1 MALELIQIIEDDYAQ
16 AALLDHTLRAARYR
30 TNVALDGELG
40 LEDVKRLKPALVLLD
55 VMLPKLDGHEVCRQV
70 RQHQDIETTPIIMLS
85 ALGSDSEQ
93 RASGLQLGADDYMG
107 KPYSPKEVLSRIVS
121 ILHRRQVHE
130 RGSIG
135 SDLQLVEQR
144 MVVRHRGK
152 QLELSLEEWRVL
164 KCLAEAPGQVVSA
177 EQLVAR
183 VWGHDG
189 LIHDH
194 ELQRQAE
201 SLTRKLNQD
210 PIRQIVLRMPGA
222 GYQLFPSF

>member
-16 AALLDHTLRAARYR
+16 AVLLDHTLRAARYK
-30 TNVALDGELG
+30 TNVALDGEVG
-40 LEDVKRLKPALVLLD
+40 LEDVRRLKPALVLLD
-55 VMLPKLDGHEVCRQV
+55 VMLPKLDGHEVCRQI
-70 RQHQDIETTPIIMLS
+70 RHCQDTAMTPIIMLS
-85 ALGSDSEQ
+85 ALGADSEQ
-93 RASGLQLGADDYMG
+93 RTNGLQLGADDYMG
-107 KPYSPKEVLSRIVS
+107 KPYSLKEVLSRIVS

-135 SDLQLVEQR
+135 SDLQVVEQR

-164 KCLAEAPGQVVSA
+164 KCLAQTPGQVVSV
-177 EQLVAR
+177 EQLVAS

-201 SLTRKLNQD
+201 SLTRKLNHD
-210 PIRQIVLRMPGA
+210 PVRQIVLRVPGA

>member
-16 AALLDHTLRAARYR
+16 AALLDHTLRTARYR

-40 LEDVKRLKPALVLLD
+40 LEDVKRLRPSLVLLD

-70 RQHQDIETTPIIMLS
+70 RRHQDIATTPIIMLS

-93 RASGLQLGADDYMG
+93 RASGLHLGADDYIG
-107 KPYSPKEVLSRIVS
+107 KPYSPKEVLSRIAS
-121 ILHRRQVHE
+121 ILRRRQANE

-135 SDLQLVEQR
+135 SDLQVIEHR
-144 MVVRHRGK
+144 MVVRYRGK

-164 KCLAEAPGQVVSA
+164 KCLAQAPGQVVSA
-177 EQLVAR
+177 EQLVAS

-201 SLTRKLNQD
+201 SLTLKLNQD
-210 PIRQIVLRMPGA
+210 SIRQIVLKVPGA

>member
-1 MALELIQIIEDDYAQ
+1 MR
-16 AALLDHTLRAARYR
+16 LR
-30 TNVALDGELG
+30 
-40 LEDVKRLKPALVLLD
+40 PALVLLD
-55 VMLPKLDGHEVCRQV
+55 VMLPKLNGHEVCRQV
-70 RQHQDIETTPIIMLS
+70 RQHQDIATTPIIMLS

-93 RASGLQLGADDYMG
+93 RACGVQLGADDYMG
-107 KPYSPKEVLSRIVS
+107 KPYSPKEVLVRMAS
-121 ILHRRQVHE
+121 ILRRRHVHE
-130 RGSIG
+130 RGSID
-135 SDLQLVEQR
+135 SDPQVVEQR

-164 KCLAEAPGQVVSA
+164 KCLAQAPGQVVSA
-177 EQLVAR
+177 EQLVAS

-189 LIHDH
+189 LMHDH

-210 PIRQIVLRMPGA
+210 PVRQIVLKVPGA